1 MSIGEGKQEGCLPD
15 KGSCHRAQRGEGGAD
30 LRRAAVLDGAGAG
43 ELADVVSHVENLELL
58 QRTIQNLERELKG
71 RP

>member
-30 LRRAAVLDGAGAG
+30 LRRTAVLDGAGAG